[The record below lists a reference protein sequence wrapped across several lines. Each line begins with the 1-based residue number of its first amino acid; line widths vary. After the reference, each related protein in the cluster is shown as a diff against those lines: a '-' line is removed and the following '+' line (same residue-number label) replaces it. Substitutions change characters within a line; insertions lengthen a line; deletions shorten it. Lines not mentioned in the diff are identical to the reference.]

1 MENAAAEAGPHPPAF
16 RLIRLGLAKQA
27 SQITMY
33 DVKSYIEQAKNMVLN
48 LSEMEAKV
56 AEATNNDPWYVLL
69 LSAVGQSVDSRGAS
83 STLMQEIADG

>member
-1 MENAAAEAGPHPPAF
+1 
-16 RLIRLGLAKQA
+16 
-27 SQITMY
+27 MY

-48 LSEMEAKV
+48 LSEMEAKG